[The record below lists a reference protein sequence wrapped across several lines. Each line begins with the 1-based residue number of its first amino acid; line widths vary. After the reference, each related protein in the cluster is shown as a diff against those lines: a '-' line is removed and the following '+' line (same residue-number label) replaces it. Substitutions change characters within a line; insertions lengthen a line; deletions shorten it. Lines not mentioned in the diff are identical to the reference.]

1 MTTPIN
7 TFQDILDAMAQ
18 DPQLAEQLRRH
29 VLTGELLAMPAGL
42 ESLRAAVGEHGEGL
56 ESLGDRLGQV
66 ESGLHEVK
74 ASVEDLNARTGD
86 LGDRLGQVES
96 GLDEVNGSVQDLNTR
111 TGDLGATTRLL
122 ESRSGNIDG
131 YLYEE
136 RIIQQAILRAHD
148 LGVERARVAF
158 AKKGLAPQQFH
169 DTMSAAV
176 ANGSITQDEYI
187 DLANTDLILRGTNGL
202 HAVCEVSTGPD
213 QDDLA
218 RALRRAAVLSRAT
231 GETVKPVVIAPAPT
245 EEFRQQAE
253 KRGVA
258 VMTIAR

>member
-7 TFQDILDAMAQ
+7 SFQDILDAMAR

-29 VLTGELLAMPAGL
+29 VLTSELLAMPAGL
-42 ESLRAAVGEHGEGL
+42 EALRAAVGEPGEGL
-56 ESLGDRLGQV
+56 ATLGDRLG
-66 ESGLHEVK
+66 K
-74 ASVEDLNARTGD
+74 
-86 LGDRLGQVES
+86 VES
-96 GLDEVNGSVQDLNTR
+96 GLDEVNSSVQDLNTR
-111 TGDLGATTRLL
+111 VQDLNTRTSDLGATTRLL
-122 ESRSGNIDG
+122 ESRSGNIEGD
-131 YLYEE
+131 LYEE
-136 RIIQQAILRAHD
+136 RIIQQAIPRAHD
-148 LGVERARVAF
+148 LGLERARVAF

-187 DLANTDLILRGTNGL
+187 DLANTDLILRGTNGQ

-218 RALRRAAVLSRAT
+218 RAIRRAAVLARAT
-231 GETVKPVVIAPAPT
+231 GETVKPAVIAPAPT
-245 EEFRQQAE
+245 DEFRQQAE
-253 KRGVA
+253 QRGVA